1 MNFLKQNIT
10 ITTKGVLCMVKITQY
25 AKNVAKS
32 TKYAFIN
39 ATSDNYSNVR
49 NFKETNS
56 ELFREVYGNL
66 RDYKNTAKRIATK
79 FKESPV
85 YEISS
90 MAIKNTLADIKT
102 GDFYNQARM
111 DSYDEQYGGDMFKNI
126 GDFEISSLGF
136 DPDTADSLEFTDGDV
151 LISRTIAKTNKVSAN
166 AIASAVVQS
175 NANNA
180 EVLKESTSM
189 LYMQNMEIAKQTNS
203 NITTVGENMVKGFKD
218 ITAIHN
224 TMAENSLKFYND
236 TTDILGV
243 MNKNL
248 ELIAAMTQP
257 KPEEYTKK
265 RKSTNRINDVA
276 FGGIPDIKVYIEQ
289 IKKNF
294 DTAIGDTVG
303 ISLSTIKSMDKM
315 MGEGSSAIKMMLA
328 NPMQLVI
335 EDAIKKIVPETL
347 NMAMKNFDETLGN
360 IFPAFIGRMNT
371 LSRKDSFSGGSGL
384 TRFIGKLLKLDTESE
399 KTINLK
405 VEKSPISWDS
415 VSKKYLEE
423 VIPYYLR
430 KMTAALTGEK
440 EMVFDTES
448 GKWKSLAS
456 IRGEF
461 ADNIASRPRVAFS
474 DFTTEMK
481 KAMQNV
487 VFDSY
492 DDKVAFD
499 DDYKRFMKYVYDNG
513 DIDLKG
519 KRGREIGLKNDMSLD
534 IIKKAIETVNPAVVM
549 NLVNKIQQNKSY
561 VSRMYKNIEGGSVLY
576 KLASEDIGLE
586 RKPTKEK
593 EAKVKIDNH
602 INDNDIANYKGFNI
616 TKLTDKYNK
625 TIYDYL
631 NIINSN
637 IEFIKNEGLI
647 TYPQG
652 GRVSGSNSTETTS
665 ASGTNVPEG
674 YRERASAS
682 NGTFKEKETAESKLA
697 RLREDDE
704 SYYDSR
710 VERYRRRPDNKIFV
724 ELWDDDSLADVAR
737 NMRRTYD
744 SEIESQ
750 RRRMNSTRDASQKT
764 LIQDIFNQPSDQ
776 EYRDRFSELTNF
788 KDKWA
793 MAETM
798 GEKAYLVKEQLKSWI
813 DTPSAIM
820 ERAIMTADK
829 HIFDLFYR
837 TSTEMVDDD
846 GKPIAGFMDLLKY
859 KTTKMFIDVKDNF
872 KNIFGDSKDK
882 LKNKFKDSP
891 LGKWLDDF
899 KQKLVGDEGSP
910 FKMFTSALKDQLSGI
925 KDSYKEAFQRAS
937 EALGLPEIRAEL
949 KAKQE
954 QKSNKDKAKN
964 ISIESIVEGI
974 MFANAQG
981 EENIKKLISDTEYG
995 HEVKSAGLR
1004 SADKRIFDEAY
1015 KKAKMSETAKS
1026 EYENLK
1032 RIANDASFD
1041 EDTRNAAAEKV
1052 KTIESRLMEV
1062 DDYDF
1067 DSARKS
1073 VEDKIKNSIANRK
1086 TKETELKIQQNL
1098 ERGLDSNGNV
1108 IDYANEDERQKAT
1121 IDAAKKAQELK
1132 KAIEDE
1138 NKAIE
1143 SYKAEAKRIKER
1155 QADIIDEMND
1165 NAAVANLIASMA
1177 ENPFEQLFN
1186 AVDKQREAFK
1196 TELDKAENDLK
1207 FFRERY
1213 TKINK
1218 EALEIQAEL
1227 DNESLMMSPEELATK
1242 TAIQEELIKRANDM
1256 RNKEKEAKMRRDE
1269 AKAGFD
1275 AQPDAQVSAF
1285 KDALKNY
1292 KINSTV
1298 AKNIMRERR
1307 RKADAIREKLNDGK
1321 LRTPEQMDELK
1332 DNLRK
1337 FELSMRSQE
1346 FLDSLSPKAKEF
1358 FTSFIKNDNQLVEF
1372 INSNNSSM
1380 DDVTREKLTRLYA
1393 NKDSFDVDEYDQI
1406 MEQARLKRVE
1416 IMPTLARGG
1425 VNRSS
1430 KPIDS
1435 IMSAGEIIR
1444 HKNGTASVVTSGPS
1458 IHRIMPGDSVIN
1470 PADEKTIA
1478 KQYKQEKMFKKSLAT
1493 NAKANN
1499 RLTPAK
1505 IADVFKDNIGFE
1517 GLAKGAIGAGTGLL
1531 LSGNPLL
1538 GALGAI
1544 SSQIIKSNQTINE
1557 ALFGSV
1563 IEYDENGNPIKRD
1576 VNGLIKP
1583 YIAKSLPSMKN
1594 GALLGSVLG
1603 LVTPLGPIGG
1613 ILAGAGL
1620 GFFKNTQ
1627 YAQDVLF
1634 GEGNL
1639 LSPGNRNKIKKA
1651 LPNMG
1656 IGAAAGALALGG
1668 PLGLIG
1674 GALVGGA
1681 GGLLTTTEK
1690 FKDAMFGE
1698 ADANGKRDG
1707 GVVGALKH
1715 ELLFPL
1721 KNFGMDLLDHV
1732 KETLKEDFFNPI
1744 KEAMTPIGEE
1754 LKYIFTFIPNKIADT
1769 FKDVVAHPIAAMVRD
1784 YIGEPLKKIGKS
1796 ITKKITDVMLLP
1808 FKAVGKVVS
1817 GIGSSLRNKQ
1827 IRKGRA
1833 NYLTAAER
1841 NAERQKHKLSFIV
1854 GDRYKELDA
1863 NLEAMSA
1870 NSSTEDLTTMKNA
1883 LLYNLQGERGLNE
1896 ELRKTTSSIDK
1907 KVANKFR
1914 VRPGNAGNAIMKAIK
1929 DEDYSKAFD
1938 LIKTTKSVSGEL
1950 LTKEESDNLI
1960 NELQSLIE
1968 QRDSI
1973 KNKQDTYK
1981 LTDEELTE
1989 TAEKLGIK
1997 NFTKKSRKEKKHLMS
2012 ALQAEINSK
2021 EAANIKYGTT
2031 EEAAKVS
2038 EGLKDKTVLESNT
2051 VVSDAIEAINQMVF
2065 QLELNNELL
2074 QYQSGSADN
2083 AENIASARKARID
2096 QQVAD
2101 GVMSEATANKMKETI
2116 DKTVVRHNRIKKK
2129 RESKLEHA
2137 NDAGYYEQE
2146 NERFREKY
2154 IKGLYKFPA
2163 YNEDNLNENLTP
2175 VLFDLSGKDRTRMLL
2190 DMAKKHWYIDK
2201 DAIVKFSELTDAEA
2215 EKIYN
2220 VCRFKWSGNKFY
2232 YIDSD
2237 LMDTIISLSKREAAK
2252 LGDAINEGT
2261 AYILKKWKYYP
2272 KELKD
2277 YLSTIRKKSNYN
2289 EFKRHVSMSES
2300 NNGIVR
2306 TMGRSVRL
2314 VNQNLMSDASIA
2326 TGRKKRILD
2335 TITDD
2340 ENIEKAK
2347 AVISG
2352 TVNAPKTAVK
2362 LTRTAYNAVADKV
2375 STDRLYEARKA
2386 NLINKMTEIGMFRDE
2401 SYLSPTAIKSL
2412 TNDQLEQLISSYEHN
2427 VNGFEGNTDYDNR
2440 RDKAIEDANTEAL
2453 ERARAK
2459 ARRKKR
2465 HAKKLHTNAYAEDGL
2480 EPIENESESKETP
2493 KKGSKE
2499 EAEKTAEKKSFLDS
2513 IKGIKTKLGSLV
2525 ETFSD
2530 KADEKVADSK
2540 SFIGKIIRGMGKALF
2555 GVKVVAGVPIVAGFM
2570 SKYIVP
2576 FVKDKF
2582 LPWLIG
2588 TKNSSGEYEGGIASG
2603 IANSFKRVM
2612 VETVIPKTKEALFTA
2627 GGWMTSMWKTGADV
2641 LINDVLPPAV
2651 DLLMEKLPDIMIG
2664 AVTAAWE
2671 VIKTGAKT
2679 ATTKLGFGKSGNE
2692 KANSSITSAT
2702 RSATHT
2708 AGNELSEYKIGS
2720 DIYKEDKKRG
2730 TAANIA
2736 LSTITGPISE
2746 SKKGVAINNANAEL
2760 YNQYKGVG
2768 AEFLEQNYADVMANN
2783 MAFQSV
2789 RDKDVQETSAN
2800 GYGSKTLIP
2809 TMGRSFVNSAAG
2821 IGRGG
2826 RVAANVGIKTMGA
2839 MSHIPVFGKV
2849 FKVGQGVFKTIDAPA
2864 SLGEKLWASANP
2876 AKAEARANG
2885 GIGKRIKGIFS
2896 KKEAEVAKEVAETT
2910 AKEVV
2915 EEATEKGVKET
2926 LEAGA
2931 KAATKGDA
2939 SKKGKLITKISGFIK
2954 GVLEK
2959 LFGDSKIVKKLSPL
2973 AKKIGMS
2980 KKALA
2985 GKLKSV
2991 GKEISERVCKKLGM
3005 ESVETLA
3012 KIASKATV
3020 VLAIVFAVADFIAG
3034 WDNARNILSIVD
3046 AEVSPFERLFAGLA
3060 NVVSGLVA
3068 GIIPAS
3074 TIVNIL
3080 IEILDFLGN
3089 DYAENLKKRQEEA
3102 KEAVDLYNAENGTD
3116 FETIEDFNRAIN
3128 PTAAQKVKSWVKD
3141 KATKAIN
3148 GVKNLFTKKKSND
3161 ENAEEIATNAYAN
3174 QGLDTF
3180 NPEAFSNSIDE
3191 AIQESMNDLSTNA
3204 KANDKLS
3211 PIKTTKNIL
3220 INPIND
3226 FIGQFY
3232 GDSESIDAQL
3242 SRYKSMNSSINSRIN
3257 SGKINVTDKKYWDIS
3272 TGGDTT
3278 FVASLYRL
3286 SEFIRRAINSP
3297 LAIIQDAVNSVFEQ
3311 EVNEVSSMSGS
3322 SNASVSGT
3330 NTSSYVSVT
3339 SNLNDSKSESSKPKS
3354 KLASFFSKLLNKKS
3368 GKATVKNT
3376 AFKNLKH
3383 KYAIAPKPMSDET
3396 ASYIKSQYSGDGR
3409 GEDGHL
3415 YQRDYLDRFNISGDS
3430 NTQSIADSG
3439 CGPVV
3444 ASTVLQERGM
3454 KYDVRDAAKAALPY
3468 KEKDAG
3474 TYPEYF
3480 ADYLGK
3486 KGIRTSNVNSRAE
3499 LRRRLKSGESVILM
3513 GQSGSGKTPFG
3524 STNPHYVLA
3533 TGMKNND
3540 IIIQDP
3546 EDTKANAIY
3555 NANDTIKD
3563 SIYAISTGNGKSGK
3577 LSSLGGRK
3585 RRSSG
3590 MGTLTANQENNL
3602 YNMLHELIIL
3612 GEVGESV
3619 NYASVSPDD
3628 NGGMTFGAIGY
3639 HLSRAQEVLRSIAN
3653 RIPDAD
3659 DKAFVTDIANKA
3671 TNTSG
3676 ISQGEATK
3684 LSEILVKYD
3693 KISREEQDAYAF
3705 KMYKDTNMKHPMRL
3719 FNEGYLK
3726 NPLSVLIPANIY
3738 NTGIHTGWADNWKPT
3753 KTGTD
3758 EIDEVTQ
3765 RLVTNSYWSSGTYSE
3780 GWKNRIRKSAEIV
3793 KGLDINNYTSGQIL
3807 GNGFKSSASVSSDG
3821 SISTNASSAADNS
3834 FISKLASYVKKAMK
3848 TMYGGVYDALF
3859 GGADAANATTT
3870 GSNASLGADD
3880 YLGDRVD
3887 ANGADAWFLQTLEG
3901 SSVSSGY
3908 RTPDRS
3914 DHAGIDYAAAEGTKI
3929 FSPVDGCV
3937 EFSGWNTGGYGNLVI
3952 VRDTH
3957 GYYHIFGHQSQL
3969 PTVKEGEEVSRGS
3982 FIGLVGNTGHSFGNH
3997 LHYQVN
4003 KPTDM
4008 WHADVD
4014 PNKYDYSEY
4023 IANAKANSTVS
4034 SDFIGPILPNQTR
4047 GEVSGTGAKIVKAA
4061 MANLYNQ
4068 SNSNSKKSK
4077 ASAKTT
4083 KNNTYSTRNTART
4096 ITEKDIDRAINSV
4109 NPYESGSSSSK
4120 PYGESRYMPG
4130 ARSGQNKS
4138 NVGGDNTVVMNEML
4152 LAIVKLLGNVVTNTD
4167 KLNEVVALLTKI
4179 TAGNVL
4185 QLQGSANKYSDN
4197 GGCNTKSGSGKS
4209 ADDVMK
4215 ELTKAFTSLNNRDIG
4230 SRGLAALNQ
4239 GLQSM
4244 NSNEIIDAVYK
4255 IARQ

>member
-1 MNFLKQNIT
+1 
-10 ITTKGVLCMVKITQY
+10 MVKITQY

-744 SEIESQ
+744 SEIELQ

-1227 DNESLMMSPEELATK
+1227 DNESLMMSPEELASK

-1307 RKADAIREKLNDGK
+1307 KKADAIREKLNDGK

-1557 ALFGSV
+1557 TLFGSV

-1594 GALLGSVLG
+1594 GALLGSVLS

-1997 NFTKKSRKEKKHLMS
+1997 NFAKKSRKEKKHLMS
-2012 ALQAEINSK
+2012 ALQAEISSK

-2051 VVSDAIEAINQMVF
+2051 VVSDAVEAINQMVF

-2101 GVMSEATANKMKETI
+2101 GTMSEATANKMKETI

-2163 YNEDNLNENLTP
+2163 YNEDNLNENITP

-2352 TVNAPKTAVK
+2352 TVNAPRTAVK

-2465 HAKKLHTNAYAEDGL
+2465 HAKLRTNAYAEDGL
-2480 EPIENESESKETP
+2480 EPIENASESKETP

-2540 SFIGKIIRGMGKALF
+2540 SFIGKLIRGMSKALF
-2555 GVKVVAGVPIVAGFM
+2555 GVKLVAGVPIVAGFM

-2627 GGWMTSMWKTGADV
+2627 GGWMTDMWKTGADV

>member
-1 MNFLKQNIT
+1 
-10 ITTKGVLCMVKITQY
+10 MVKITQY

-39 ATSDNYSNVR
+39 ATADNYSNAR

-66 RDYKNTAKRIATK
+66 RDYKSTAKRIATK

-136 DPDTADSLEFTDGDV
+136 DPDTVDSLEFTDGDV

-189 LYMQNMEIAKQTNS
+189 LYMQNIEIAKQTNS
-203 NITTVGENMVKGFKD
+203 NISTVGENMVKGFKD
-218 ITAIHN
+218 VAAIQN
-224 TMAENSLKFYND
+224 TIADNSLKFYND
-236 TTDILGV
+236 TTNILGV

-289 IKKNF
+289 IKKNL

-328 NPMQLVI
+328 NPMQLVM
-335 EDAIKKIVPETL
+335 EDAIKKIIPETL
-347 NMAMKNFDETLGN
+347 NTATKNFDETLGN

-384 TRFIGKLLKLDTESE
+384 TRFIGKLLKLDTEPE
-399 KTINLK
+399 KTVNLK
-405 VEKSPISWDS
+405 VEKGPISWDS

-448 GKWKSLAS
+448 GKWKSLSS

-474 DFTTEMK
+474 DFTSEMK

-487 VFDSY
+487 VFDRY

-499 DDYKRFMKYVYDNG
+499 DDYKRFMKYIYDNG

-534 IIKKAIETVNPAVVM
+534 IIRKAIETVNPAVVM
-549 NLVNKIQQNKSY
+549 NLANKIQQNKAY

-576 KLASEDIGLE
+576 KLASEDIDLE

-602 INDNDIANYKGFNI
+602 INDTDTANYKGFNI

-652 GRVSGSNSTETTS
+652 GGVLGGTPTETTS
-665 ASGTNVPEG
+665 SSGTNVPEG

-682 NGTFKEKETAESKLA
+682 NGTFKRKETAESKLA
-697 RLREDDE
+697 RIREEDE

-710 VERYRRRPDNKIFV
+710 VERYRRRPDNKVFV

-744 SEIESQ
+744 SEMESQ

-872 KNIFGDSKDK
+872 QNIFGDAKDK

-910 FKMFTSALKDQLSGI
+910 FKMFTSALKDQFSGI

-937 EALGLPEIRAEL
+937 EALGIPEIRAEL

-954 QKSNKDKAKN
+954 QKSDEDKAKN

-981 EENIKKLISDTEYG
+981 EENIKKLISDTQYG
-995 HEVKSAGLR
+995 HEVKSIGLR
-1004 SADKRIFDEAY
+1004 GADKRVFDEAY

-1032 RIANDASFD
+1032 RIANDDSFD
-1041 EDTRNAAAEKV
+1041 EETRNAAAEKV

-1062 DDYDF
+1062 DGYDF

-1073 VEDKIKNSIANRK
+1073 VEDKIKNSVVNRK
-1086 TKETELKIQQNL
+1086 TKESELKIQQNL

-1108 IDYANEDERQKAT
+1108 IEYANEEERQKAT

-1165 NAAVANLIASMA
+1165 NEAVANLIASMA

-1196 TELDKAENDLK
+1196 AELEKAENDLK

-1213 TKINK
+1213 TEINK

-1227 DNESLMMSPEELATK
+1227 DNESLMMSPEELASK

-1256 RNKEKEAKMRRDE
+1256 RDKEKEAKMRRDD
-1269 AKAGFD
+1269 AQAGFD
-1275 AQPDAQVSAF
+1275 AQPDVQVGAF

-1307 RKADAIREKLNDGK
+1307 KKADAIREKLNDGK
-1321 LRTPEQMDELK
+1321 LRTPEQIEELK
-1332 DNLRK
+1332 ENLRK
-1337 FELSMRSQE
+1337 FELRMRSQE
-1346 FLDSLSPKAKEF
+1346 FLDSLNPKAKEF
-1358 FTSFIKNDNQLVEF
+1358 FTAFIQNDNQLAEF
-1372 INSNNSSM
+1372 INSDNSNM
-1380 DDVTREKLTRLYA
+1380 DDATREKLTQLYA

-1435 IMSAGEIIR
+1435 IMSAGEIIH

-1499 RLTPAK
+1499 MLAPTK
-1505 IADVFKDNIGFE
+1505 IADAFKDNIGFE

-1531 LSGNPLL
+1531 LTGNPLL

-1544 SSQIIKSNQTINE
+1544 TTQIIKSNQTLNE

-1576 VNGLIKP
+1576 TNGLIKP
-1583 YIAKSLPSMKN
+1583 YISKALPSMKN

-1634 GEGNL
+1634 GDGNL
-1639 LSPGNRNKIKKA
+1639 LSPENRKKIKKA

-1681 GGLLTTTEK
+1681 GGLVTATDK

-1707 GVVGALKH
+1707 GIVGALKK

-1721 KNFGMDLLDHV
+1721 KNFGLDLLDHV
-1732 KETLKEDFFNPI
+1732 KETLKEDFFSPI
-1744 KEAMTPIGEE
+1744 KEAMTPISEE
-1754 LKYIFTFIPNKIADT
+1754 IKHIFTFIPNKIADT

-1817 GIGSSLRNKQ
+1817 GIGNSLKNRQ
-1827 IRKGRA
+1827 IKRGRA

-1841 NAERQKHKLSFIV
+1841 NAQRQKHKLSFLV
-1854 GDRYKELDA
+1854 GDKYKDLDA
-1863 NLEAMSA
+1863 NLEAISA
-1870 NSSTEDLTTMKNA
+1870 NTSSEDLTTMKNA
-1883 LLYNLQGERGLNE
+1883 LLYNLQGEKGLHE
-1896 ELRKTTSSIDK
+1896 ELRKTTSAIDK
-1907 KVANKFR
+1907 KVADKFR
-1914 VRPGNAGNAIMKAIK
+1914 IRKGNAGNAIMKAIK
-1929 DEDYSKAFD
+1929 DEDYNKAFD
-1938 LIKTTKSVSGEL
+1938 LIKTTKSISGEL
-1950 LTKEESDNLI
+1950 LTSEESNKLI
-1960 NELQSLIE
+1960 GELQSLIE

-1981 LTDEELTE
+1981 LSDEELDE
-1989 TAEKLGIK
+1989 AAEKMGIK
-1997 NFTKKSRKEKKHLMS
+1997 NFGKKSRKEKKHLMN

-2021 EAANIKYGTT
+2021 EAANIKYGTSG
-2031 EEAAKVS
+2031 EAAKVS
-2038 EGLKDKTVLESNT
+2038 EGLKDKTIMESNA
-2051 VVSDAIEAINQMVF
+2051 VVSDAVEAINQMVF

-2074 QYQSGSADN
+2074 QYQSGSNDN

-2101 GVMSEATANKMKETI
+2101 GTLSEATANRMKETI
-2116 DKTVVRHNRIKKK
+2116 DATVARHNQVSKK
-2129 RESKLEHA
+2129 REAKLEHA
-2137 NDAGYYEQE
+2137 NDEGYYEQE
-2146 NERFREKY
+2146 NERFRAKY
-2154 IKGLYKFPA
+2154 IEGLYKFPA
-2163 YNEDNLNENLTP
+2163 YNENNLNEEKTP
-2175 VLFDLSGKDRTRMLL
+2175 ILFDLSSKDRTRMLL
-2190 DMAKKHWYIDK
+2190 DMAKNHWYIKEDSI
-2201 DAIVKFSELTDAEA
+2201 AKFSELSDAEA

-2220 VCRFKWSGNKFY
+2220 VCRFKWSGNKCY

-2237 LMDTIISLSKREAAK
+2237 LMDTLIALSKREAAK
-2252 LGDAINEGT
+2252 LGDAINEET
-2261 AYILKKWKYYP
+2261 AYILKKWRYYP

-2277 YLSTIRKKSNYN
+2277 YLSTIRKKSKYR

-2306 TMGRSVRL
+2306 KMGRGVRFMQQSL
-2314 VNQNLMSDASIA
+2314 RADAERA
-2326 TGRKKRILD
+2326 TGTKKKFLD
-2335 TITDD
+2335 AVTDD

-2347 AVISG
+2347 AVVAG
-2352 TVNAPKTAVK
+2352 AVNVPKTAFK
-2362 LTRTAYNAVADKV
+2362 LTRTVYNAAADRL
-2375 STDRLYEARKA
+2375 STDRLYEAQRA
-2386 NLINKMTEIGMFRDE
+2386 NLINKMTQIGMFRDE

-2412 TNDQLEQLISSYEHN
+2412 TNDQLEQLISVYEHN
-2427 VNGFEGNTDYDNR
+2427 ENGFTGNTDYDNR
-2440 RDKAIEDANTEAL
+2440 RQKAIDDANETTVN
-2453 ERARAK
+2453 RARKAAK
-2459 ARRKKR
+2459 RKKR
-2465 HAKKLHTNAYAEDGL
+2465 RAKKLRTNAYADDGL
-2480 EPIENESESKETP
+2480 TVIEPENAEESEKP

-2499 EAEKTAEKKSFLDS
+2499 EAEKTAEKKSFIDTM
-2513 IKGIKTKLGSLV
+2513 KGIKSKLGSLV

-2530 KADEKVADSK
+2530 KAAEKIEDSK
-2540 SFIGKIIRGMGKALF
+2540 SFIGKIIRGIGKVWF
-2555 GVKVVAGVPIVAGFM
+2555 GVKIAAGVPIAVGFM

-2576 FVKDKF
+2576 FIKNKF

-2588 TKNSSGEYEGGIASG
+2588 TKNSAGEYVGGIASG
-2603 IANSFKRVM
+2603 IANSLKTVM
-2612 VETVIPKTKEALFTA
+2612 VETVIPKTKEALSAT
-2627 GGWMTSMWKTGADV
+2627 GGWMLDMWKTGANV
-2641 LINDVLPPAV
+2641 IVNDILPPAV
-2651 DLLMEKLPDIMIG
+2651 DLLMEKLPDILIG
-2664 AVTAAWE
+2664 AISAAWE
-2671 VIKTGAKT
+2671 VVKSGAKA
-2679 ATTKLGFGKSGNE
+2679 ATTRLGFGKSG
-2692 KANSSITSAT
+2692 KDKVDSTITSAA

-2708 AGNELSEYKIGS
+2708 TGNEISEFKIGS
-2720 DIYKEDKKRG
+2720 DAYKSEDKKRS

-2736 LSTITGPISE
+2736 LSAITGPIGE
-2746 SKKGVAINNANAEL
+2746 GKKGVAINNANAEL
-2760 YNQYKGVG
+2760 YKQYKGVG
-2768 AEFLEQNYADVMANN
+2768 TEFLEQNYADVMANN

-2789 RDKDVQETSAN
+2789 RDKDVQETSAD
-2800 GYGSKTLIP
+2800 GYRSKSLLR

-2821 IGRGG
+2821 IGAGG
-2826 RVAANVGIKTMGA
+2826 RIVAKTGMKTMGA
-2839 MSHIPVFGKV
+2839 LSHIPGVGKI
-2849 FKVGQGVFKTIDAPA
+2849 FKLGQGVFKAVDTPA
-2864 SLGEKLWASANP
+2864 ALGEKLWAAANP
-2876 AKAEARANG
+2876 AKAEAKANG
-2885 GIGKRIKGIFS
+2885 GISKRIKGIF
-2896 KKEAEVAKEVAETT
+2896 KRGETEAAKEVAETA

-2915 EEATEKGVKET
+2915 EEAAEKGMKET

-2931 KAATKGDA
+2931 KAAAKGDA

-2954 GVLEK
+2954 EVLEK
-2959 LFGDSKIVKKLSPL
+2959 LFGNSKIVKKLAPL
-2973 AKKIGMS
+2973 AEKIGMS

-2991 GKEISERVCKKLGM
+2991 GKEIAEKVCKKLGM
-3005 ESVETLA
+3005 ESVETLV
-3012 KIASKATV
+3012 KVASKATV
-3020 VLAIVFAVADFIAG
+3020 VLAIVFAVGDFIAG

-3080 IEILDFLGN
+3080 IGILDFLGN

-3128 PTAAQKVKSWVKD
+3128 PTEAQKVKSWVKD
-3141 KATKAIN
+3141 KTSKAIN
-3148 GVKNLFTKKKSND
+3148 GVKNLFTKKDKDD
-3161 ENAEEIATNAYAN
+3161 EKAKEIATNAYAN
-3174 QGLDTF
+3174 QGLDAF
-3180 NPEAFSNSIDE
+3180 NPDVFSNSIDE
-3191 AIQESMNDLSTNA
+3191 AIQESMSDLPINA

-3211 PIKTTKNIL
+3211 PIKSAKNIL
-3220 INPIND
+3220 ISPIND
-3226 FIGQFY
+3226 FINQFY
-3232 GDSESIDAQL
+3232 GDTESIDSQL
-3242 SRYKSMNSSINSRIN
+3242 SKYKSMNSSINSRID

-3272 TGGDTT
+3272 TGGDNT
-3278 FVASLYRL
+3278 FAASLYRL

-3297 LAIIQDAVNSVFEQ
+3297 LTIIQDAVNSVFEQ
-3311 EVNEVSSMSGS
+3311 EVNGVSSMNTSGS
-3322 SNASVSGT
+3322 SNAELSGT
-3330 NTSSYVSVT
+3330 TSSSYVSVT
-3339 SNLNDSKSESSKPKS
+3339 SNASNKSDTKTKS
-3354 KLASFFSKLLNKKS
+3354 KGKIASFFSKLFKKKS

-3376 AFKNLKH
+3376 KFKNLKH

-3396 ASYIKSQYSGDGR
+3396 ASFIKSQYSGDGR

-3486 KGIRTSNVNSRAE
+3486 KGIQTSNVNSRAE

-3540 IIIQDP
+3540 IIVQDP
-3546 EDTKANAIY
+3546 EDTRANAIY

-3563 SIYAISTGNGKSGK
+3563 SIYAISTGKGKSGK

-3612 GEVGESV
+3612 GEVGENV

-3639 HLSRAQEVLRSIAN
+3639 HLSRAQEVLRSIAK

-3726 NPLSVLIPANIY
+3726 NPLSILIPANIY
-3738 NTGIHTGWADNWKPT
+3738 NTGIHTGWADDWKPT
-3753 KTGTD
+3753 KSGTD
-3758 EIDEVTQ
+3758 EIDEVAK

-3780 GWKNRIRKSAEIV
+3780 GWKNRIRQSAEIV

-3821 SISTNASSAADNS
+3821 SINTDASSTADNT
-3834 FISKLASYVKKAMK
+3834 FISKLATYVKKAMK

-3859 GGADAANATTT
+3859 GGADAADAATT
-3870 GSNASLGADD
+3870 GSNGASLGADD

-3901 SSVSSGY
+3901 STVSSGY

-3952 VRDTH
+3952 VKDTH

-3969 PTVKEGEEVSRGS
+3969 PTVKVGEEVVRGS

-4023 IANAKANSTVS
+4023 IANAKAKSTVP

-4047 GEVSGTGAKIVKAA
+4047 GEVSGTGAKLVKAA
-4061 MANLYNQ
+4061 MANVYNQ

-4077 ASAKTT
+4077 ASAKT
-4083 KNNTYSTRNTART
+4083 KNNSYSTRNTART

-4120 PYGESRYMPG
+4120 SCGESRYMPG

-4138 NVGGDNTVVMNEML
+4138 NVGGDNTAVMNEML

-4185 QLQGSANKYSDN
+4185 QLQGSGNKCSGN

-4215 ELTKAFTSLNNRDIG
+4215 ELTKAFTSLSNRDIG

-4239 GLQSM
+4239 SLQSM

>member
-1 MNFLKQNIT
+1 
-10 ITTKGVLCMVKITQY
+10 MVKITQY

-328 NPMQLVI
+328 NPMQLVM

-371 LSRKDSFSGGSGL
+371 LAKKDSFSGGSGL

-399 KTINLK
+399 KTVNLK

-440 EMVFDTES
+440 EMVFDTDS

-461 ADNIASRPRVAFS
+461 ADSIASRPRIAFS

-576 KLASEDIGLE
+576 KLASENIDLE
-586 RKPTKEK
+586 RKSTKEK

-652 GRVSGSNSTETTS
+652 GVISGSNSTETTS
-665 ASGTNVPEG
+665 TSSTNVPEG

-682 NGTFKEKETAESKLA
+682 NGTFKQKETAESKLA

-859 KTTKMFIDVKDNF
+859 KTTKMFVDVKDNF

-954 QKSNKDKAKN
+954 QKSNEDKAKN
-964 ISIESIVEGI
+964 ISIESIIEGI

-995 HEVKSAGLR
+995 HEVKSTGLR
-1004 SADKRIFDEAY
+1004 SADKRVFDEAY

-1062 DDYDF
+1062 DGYDF
-1067 DSARKS
+1067 NSARKS

-1165 NAAVANLIASMA
+1165 NTAVANLIASMA

-1227 DNESLMMSPEELATK
+1227 DNESLMMSPEELASK

-1269 AKAGFD
+1269 AQAGFD
-1275 AQPDAQVSAF
+1275 AQPDAQVRAF

-1307 RKADAIREKLNDGK
+1307 KKADDIREKLNDGK

-1358 FTSFIKNDNQLVEF
+1358 FTSFIQNDNQLVEF

-1380 DDVTREKLTRLYA
+1380 DDATREKLTRLYA
-1393 NKDSFDVDEYDQI
+1393 NKDSFDIDEYDQI

-1499 RLTPAK
+1499 KLTPAK

-1557 ALFGSV
+1557 TLFGSV

-1681 GGLLTTTEK
+1681 GGLVTTTEK

-1721 KNFGMDLLDHV
+1721 KNFGLDLLDHV
-1732 KETLKEDFFNPI
+1732 KETLKEDFFSPI
-1744 KEAMTPIGEE
+1744 KEAMTPITEE
-1754 LKYIFTFIPNKIADT
+1754 LKYRFMAIPNKIADT

-1784 YIGEPLKKIGKS
+1784 IMEPIKNLGKS
-1796 ITKKITDVMLLP
+1796 ITKKMTDVMLLP
-1808 FKAVGKVVS
+1808 FKAVGKAVS
-1817 GIGSSLRNKQ
+1817 GIGNFLRNKQ
-1827 IRKGRA
+1827 IKQGRA

-1841 NAERQKHKLSFIV
+1841 NAERQKHKLSFMI

-1870 NSSTEDLTTMKNA
+1870 NTSTEDLTTMKNA
-1883 LLYNLQGERGLNE
+1883 LLYNLQGERGLHE

-1997 NFTKKSRKEKKHLMS
+1997 NFAKKSRKEKKHLMS
-2012 ALQAEINSK
+2012 ALQAEISSK
-2021 EAANIKYGTT
+2021 EAANIKYDTT

-2083 AENIASARKARID
+2083 ADNIASARKARID

-2101 GVMSEATANKMKETI
+2101 GVMSEVTANKMKETI
-2116 DKTVVRHNRIKKK
+2116 DRTVVRHNRIKKK

-2163 YNEDNLNENLTP
+2163 YNEDNLNENITP

-2190 DMAKKHWYIDK
+2190 EMAKKHWYIEK

-2237 LMDTIISLSKREAAK
+2237 LMDTIVSLSKREAAK

-2289 EFKRHVSMSES
+2289 EFKKHVSMSES

-2314 VNQNLMSDASIA
+2314 VNQNLRSDASIA

-2362 LTRTAYNAVADKV
+2362 LTRTAYNTVADKV

-2440 RDKAIEDANTEAL
+2440 RDKAIEDANASAL
-2453 ERARAK
+2453 KRARDK

-2480 EPIENESESKETP
+2480 EPIVNASESKEAP

-2540 SFIGKIIRGMGKALF
+2540 SFIGKIIRGMGKVLF
-2555 GVKVVAGVPIVAGFM
+2555 GVKVAAGVPIAVGFM

-2588 TKNSSGEYEGGIASG
+2588 IKNSSGEYVGGIASG

-2627 GGWMTSMWKTGADV
+2627 GGWMTDMWKTGADV

-2720 DIYKEDKKRG
+2720 DTYKEAKKRG

-2736 LSTITGPISE
+2736 LSTITGPIGE

-2768 AEFLEQNYADVMANN
+2768 TEFLEQNYADVMANN

-2885 GIGKRIKGIFS
+2885 GIGKKIKGIFS

-2991 GKEISERVCKKLGM
+2991 GKEIAERVCKKLGM

-3128 PTAAQKVKSWVKD
+3128 PTAAQKVKSWFKD
-3141 KATKAIN
+3141 KTSKAIN

-3174 QGLDTF
+3174 QGLDAF

-3211 PIKTTKNIL
+3211 PMTTKNIL

-3339 SNLNDSKSESSKPKS
+3339 SNLNNSKSESSEPKS
-3354 KLASFFSKLLNKKS
+3354 KIASFFSKLLNKKS

-3533 TGMKNND
+3533 TGMKNNE

-3563 SIYAISTGNGKSGK
+3563 SIYAISTGKGKSGK

-3821 SISTNASSAADNS
+3821 SISTNASSTADNT

-3859 GGADAANATTT
+3859 GGADAANAATT

-4023 IANAKANSTVS
+4023 IANAKANSTVP

-4061 MANLYNQ
+4061 MSNLYNQ

-4120 PYGESRYMPG
+4120 SYAESRYMPG

-4215 ELTKAFTSLNNRDIG
+4215 ELTKAFTSHRDIG

>member
-1 MNFLKQNIT
+1 
-10 ITTKGVLCMVKITQY
+10 MVKITQY

-39 ATSDNYSNVR
+39 ATADNYSNVR

-56 ELFREVYGNL
+56 ELFREVYGSL
-66 RDYKNTAKRIATK
+66 RDYKSTAKRIATK

-136 DPDTADSLEFTDGDV
+136 DPDTVDSLEFTDGDV

-189 LYMQNMEIAKQTNS
+189 LYMQNIEIAKQTNA
-203 NITTVGENMVKGFKD
+203 NISTVGENMVKGFKD
-218 ITAIHN
+218 VSAIQN
-224 TMAENSLKFYND
+224 TIADNSLKFYND
-236 TTDILGV
+236 TTNILGV

-289 IKKNF
+289 IKKNL

-328 NPMQLVI
+328 NPMQLVM
-335 EDAIKKIVPETL
+335 EDAIKKIIPETL
-347 NMAMKNFDETLGN
+347 NTAMKNFDETLGN

-384 TRFIGKLLKLDTESE
+384 TRFIGKLLKLDTEPE
-399 KTINLK
+399 KTVNLK
-405 VEKSPISWDS
+405 VEKGPISWDS

-448 GKWKSLAS
+448 GKWKSLSS

-474 DFTTEMK
+474 DFTSEMK

-534 IIKKAIETVNPAVVM
+534 IIRKAIETVNPAVVM
-549 NLVNKIQQNKSY
+549 NLVNKIQQNKAY

-576 KLASEDIGLE
+576 KLASEGIDLE

-602 INDNDIANYKGFNI
+602 INDTDTANYKGFNI

-652 GRVSGSNSTETTS
+652 GGVLGGTPTETTS
-665 ASGTNVPEG
+665 PSGTNVPEG

-682 NGTFKEKETAESKLA
+682 NGTFKRKETAESKLA
-697 RLREDDE
+697 RIREEDE

-710 VERYRRRPDNKIFV
+710 VERYRRRPDNKVFV

-744 SEIESQ
+744 SEMESQ

-872 KNIFGDSKDK
+872 QNIFGDAKDK

-891 LGKWLDDF
+891 LGKWLEDF

-910 FKMFTSALKDQLSGI
+910 FKMFTSALKDQFSGI

-937 EALGLPEIRAEL
+937 EALGIPEIRAEL

-954 QKSNKDKAKN
+954 QKSDEDKAKN

-981 EENIKKLISDTEYG
+981 EENIKKLISDTQYG
-995 HEVKSAGLR
+995 HEVKSTGLR
-1004 SADKRIFDEAY
+1004 GADKRVFDEAY

-1032 RIANDASFD
+1032 RIANDDSFD
-1041 EDTRNAAAEKV
+1041 EETRNAAAEKV

-1062 DDYDF
+1062 DGYDF

-1073 VEDKIKNSIANRK
+1073 VEDKIKNSVANRK
-1086 TKETELKIQQNL
+1086 TKENELKIQQNL

-1108 IDYANEDERQKAT
+1108 IEYANEEERQKAT

-1165 NAAVANLIASMA
+1165 NEAVANLIASMA

-1196 TELDKAENDLK
+1196 AELEKAENDLK

-1213 TKINK
+1213 TEINK

-1227 DNESLMMSPEELATK
+1227 DNESLMMSPEELASK

-1256 RNKEKEAKMRRDE
+1256 RDKEKEAKMRRDD
-1269 AKAGFD
+1269 AQAGFD
-1275 AQPDAQVSAF
+1275 AQPDAQVGAF

-1307 RKADAIREKLNDGK
+1307 KKADAIREKLNDGK
-1321 LRTPEQMDELK
+1321 LRTPEQIEELK
-1332 DNLRK
+1332 ENLRK
-1337 FELSMRSQE
+1337 FELRMRSQE
-1346 FLDSLSPKAKEF
+1346 FLDSLNPKAKEF
-1358 FTSFIKNDNQLVEF
+1358 FTAFIQNDNQLAEF
-1372 INSNNSSM
+1372 INSDNSNI
-1380 DDVTREKLTRLYA
+1380 DDATREKLTQLYA

-1435 IMSAGEIIR
+1435 IMSAGEIIH

-1478 KQYKQEKMFKKSLAT
+1478 KQYNQEKMFKKSLAT

-1499 RLTPAK
+1499 MLAPAK
-1505 IADVFKDNIGFE
+1505 IAEAFKDNIGFE

-1544 SSQIIKSNQTINE
+1544 STQIIKSNQTINE

-1583 YIAKSLPSMKN
+1583 YISKALPSMKN

-1613 ILAGAGL
+1613 MLAGAGL

-1639 LSPGNRNKIKKA
+1639 LSPENRNKIKRA

-1732 KETLKEDFFNPI
+1732 KETLKEDFFSPI
-1744 KEAMTPIGEE
+1744 KEAMTPITEE

-1817 GIGSSLRNKQ
+1817 GIGNTLRNRQ
-1827 IRKGRA
+1827 IKKGRA

-1841 NAERQKHKLSFIV
+1841 NAERQKHKLSFMV
-1854 GDRYKELDA
+1854 GDKYKELDA

-1870 NSSTEDLTTMKNA
+1870 NSSAEDLTTMKNA
-1883 LLYNLQGERGLNE
+1883 LLYNLQGERGLHE
-1896 ELRKTTSSIDK
+1896 ELRKTTASIDK
-1907 KVANKFR
+1907 KVADKFR
-1914 VRPGNAGNAIMKAIK
+1914 VRKGNAGNAIMKAIK

-1938 LIKTTKSVSGEL
+1938 LIKTTKSASGEL

-1960 NELQSLIE
+1960 AELQSLIE

-1981 LTDEELTE
+1981 LTDDELAE

-1997 NFTKKSRKEKKHLMS
+1997 NFAKKSREEKKHLMT

-2031 EEAAKVS
+2031 EEAAKVAG
-2038 EGLKDKTVLESNT
+2038 GLKDQTVLESNT
-2051 VVSDAIEAINQMVF
+2051 VVSDAVEAINQMVF

-2116 DKTVVRHNRIKKK
+2116 DQTVARHNQIKNK
-2129 RESKLEHA
+2129 RKSKLEHA

-2154 IKGLYKFPA
+2154 IQGLYKFPA
-2163 YNEDNLNENLTP
+2163 YNEDNLNEELTP
-2175 VLFDLSGKDRTRMLL
+2175 VLFDLSNKDRARMLL

-2220 VCRFKWSGNKFY
+2220 VCRFKWSGNKCY

-2277 YLSTIRKKSNYN
+2277 YLSTIRKKSKYN

-2306 TMGRSVRL
+2306 KMGRGVRL
-2314 VNQNLMSDASIA
+2314 VQQNLMSDASRA

-2335 TITDD
+2335 AITDD

-2352 TVNAPKTAVK
+2352 TVNAPKTVFK
-2362 LTRTAYNAVADKV
+2362 LTRKAQNAVADKV
-2375 STDRLYEARKA
+2375 STDRLYEARQA

-2440 RDKAIEDANTEAL
+2440 RDKAIEDANASTL

-2465 HAKKLHTNAYAEDGL
+2465 RARQLRTNAYAEDGL
-2480 EPIENESESKETP
+2480 EPIENESEENESEEKETP

-2499 EAEKTAEKKSFLDS
+2499 EAEKTAEKKSFFDS

-2530 KADEKVADSK
+2530 KAAEKVEDSK
-2540 SFIGKIIRGMGKALF
+2540 SFIGKIIRGMGKVWF
-2555 GVKVVAGVPIVAGFM
+2555 GVKVAAGIPIAVGFM

-2627 GGWMTSMWKTGADV
+2627 GGWMSDMWKTGADV
-2641 LINDVLPPAV
+2641 IINDVLPPAV

-2664 AVTAAWE
+2664 ALTAAWE
-2671 VIKTGAKT
+2671 VIKTGAKA
-2679 ATTKLGFGKSGNE
+2679 ATTKLGFGKSGDE
-2692 KANSSITSAT
+2692 KANSSITSAA

-2720 DIYKEDKKRG
+2720 DIYKEEDKRG

-2736 LSTITGPISE
+2736 LSAITGPIGE

-2760 YNQYKGVG
+2760 YKQYKGVG
-2768 AEFLEQNYADVMANN
+2768 TEFLEQNYADVMANN

-2800 GYGSKTLIP
+2800 GYGSKSLLR

-2826 RVAANVGIKTMGA
+2826 RVAAKVGAKTMGA
-2839 MSHIPVFGKV
+2839 MSHIPVLGKV

-2864 SLGEKLWASANP
+2864 ALGEKLWAAANP

-2885 GIGKRIKGIFS
+2885 GIGKKIKGIFS

-2910 AKEVV
+2910 AKEVAEEVV
-2915 EEATEKGVKET
+2915 EEAAEKGVKET

-2931 KAATKGDA
+2931 KAAAKGDA

-2954 GVLEK
+2954 EVLEK
-2959 LFGDSKIVKKLSPL
+2959 LFGNSKIVKKLSPL

-2991 GKEISERVCKKLGM
+2991 GKEIAERVCKKLGM
-3005 ESVETLA
+3005 ESVETLV
-3012 KIASKATV
+3012 KVASKATV

-3046 AEVSPFERLFAGLA
+3046 AEVSPFERLFAGLT

-3080 IEILDFLGN
+3080 IGILDFLGN

-3128 PTAAQKVKSWVKD
+3128 PTMAQKVKSWVKD
-3141 KATKAIN
+3141 KTSKAIK
-3148 GVKNLFTKKKSND
+3148 GVKNLFNKKKSDD

-3174 QGLDTF
+3174 QGLDAF
-3180 NPEAFSNSIDE
+3180 NPDAFSNSIDE
-3191 AIQESMNDLSTNA
+3191 AIQESMADLSTNA
-3204 KANDKLS
+3204 RANDKLS
-3211 PIKTTKNIL
+3211 PIKTAKNIL

-3272 TGGDTT
+3272 TGGDNT

-3297 LAIIQDAVNSVFEQ
+3297 LSIIQDAVNSVFEQ
-3311 EVNEVSSMSGS
+3311 EVDGVSSMNASGS

-3339 SNLNDSKSESSKPKS
+3339 SNVNKSKSESSKPKS
-3354 KLASFFSKLLNKKS
+3354 KIASFFSNLFKKKS

-3376 AFKNLKH
+3376 EFKNLKH

-3430 NTQSIADSG
+3430 NTQTIADSG

-3540 IIIQDP
+3540 IIVQDP

-3563 SIYAISTGNGKSGK
+3563 SIYAISTGKGKSGK

-3612 GEVGESV
+3612 GEVGENV

-3639 HLSRAQEVLRSIAN
+3639 HLSRAQEVLRSIAK

-3705 KMYKDTNMKHPMRL
+3705 KMYKDTNMKHPMKL

-3758 EIDEVTQ
+3758 EIDEVAQ
-3765 RLVTNSYWSSGTYSE
+3765 RLITNSYWSSGTYSE
-3780 GWKNRIRKSAEIV
+3780 GWKNRIRQSAEIV

-3821 SISTNASSAADNS
+3821 SINADGSSAADNT
-3834 FISKLASYVKKAMK
+3834 FISKLAAYVKKAMK

-3859 GGADAANATTT
+3859 GGADAVDAATT
-3870 GSNASLGADD
+3870 GSNGASLGADD

-3952 VRDTH
+3952 VKDTH

-3969 PTVKEGEEVSRGS
+3969 PAVKEGEEVVRGS

-4023 IANAKANSTVS
+4023 IANAKAKSTVS
-4034 SDFIGPILPNQTR
+4034 SDFVGPILPNQTR
-4047 GEVSGTGAKIVKAA
+4047 GEVSGTGAKLVKAA
-4061 MANLYNQ
+4061 MANIHHNQ
-4068 SNSNSKKSK
+4068 SNSNSNKSK
-4077 ASAKTT
+4077 ASAKT
-4083 KNNTYSTRNTART
+4083 KNNSYSTRNTAART

-4120 PYGESRYMPG
+4120 SCGESRYMPG

-4138 NVGGDNTVVMNEML
+4138 NVGGDNTAVMNEML

-4179 TAGNVL
+4179 TAGNVV
-4185 QLQGSANKYSDN
+4185 QLQGSANKCSGN

-4215 ELTKAFTSLNNRDIG
+4215 ELTKAFTSLSNRDIG

-4239 GLQSM
+4239 SLQSM

>member
-1 MNFLKQNIT
+1 
-10 ITTKGVLCMVKITQY
+10 MVKITQY

-39 ATSDNYSNVR
+39 ATADNYSNVR

-56 ELFREVYGNL
+56 DLFREVYGSI
-66 RDYKNTAKRIATK
+66 RDYKSTAKRIAAK

-136 DPDTADSLEFTDGDV
+136 DPDSADSLEFTDGDV
-151 LISRTIAKTNKVSAN
+151 LVSRTIAKTNKVSAN

-175 NANNA
+175 SANNA
-180 EVLKESTSM
+180 EVVKESTSM
-189 LYMQNMEIAKQTNS
+189 LYMQNIELAKQTNK
-203 NITTVGENMVKGFKD
+203 NISTLGENMVTGFKD
-218 ITAIHN
+218 ISSVQKI
-224 TMAENSLKFYND
+224 MSDNSLKFYND
-236 TTDILGV
+236 TTNILGI

-265 RKSTNRINDVA
+265 TKTTNRINDVA
-276 FGGIPDIKVYIEQ
+276 FGGIPDIKIYLEQ

-294 DTAIGDTVG
+294 DTAVGDIAG

-328 NPMQLVI
+328 NPMQLVM

-360 IFPAFIGRMNT
+360 VFPAFIGRMNT
-371 LSRKDSFSGGSGL
+371 LARKDSFSGGSGL
-384 TRFIGKLLKLDTESE
+384 TRFIGKLLKLDTEPDRTVNMKVA
-399 KTINLK
+399 KTP
-405 VEKSPISWDS
+405 VSWDS

-440 EMVFDTES
+440 EMVFDTDS
-448 GKWKSLAS
+448 GKWKSMAK
-456 IRGEF
+456 IRNEF
-461 ADNIASRPRVAFS
+461 ADNIESRPRIAFS

-534 IIKKAIETVNPAVVM
+534 IIRKAIETVNPAVVM
-549 NLVNKIQQNKSY
+549 NLVNKIQQNKNY
-561 VSRMYKNIEGGSVLY
+561 VSRMYKNIEGGSALY
-576 KLASEDIGLE
+576 KLASEGIDLE
-586 RKPTKEK
+586 RKPTKDK
-593 EAKVKIDNH
+593 EAKVKVDNH
-602 INDNDIANYKGFNI
+602 INDEDTANYKGFNI
-616 TKLTDKYNK
+616 AKLTDKYNK
-625 TIYDYL
+625 TVFDYL
-631 NIINSN
+631 SIINSN
-637 IEFIKNEGLI
+637 LEFIKNEGLI

-652 GRVSGSNSTETTS
+652 GGIPTVATTDTAPPTDGSVLNI
-665 ASGTNVPEG
+665 PEG
-674 YRERASAS
+674 YRERATAS
-682 NGTFKEKETAESKLA
+682 NGVFKRKETAESKLA
-697 RLREDDE
+697 RVRDEDE

-710 VERYRRRPDNKIFV
+710 VERYRRRPDNKVFV
-724 ELWDDDSLADVAR
+724 ELWDDDALADVAR

-744 SEIESQ
+744 DEMQAQ
-750 RRRMNSTRDASQKT
+750 RRRMNSTRDASEKT

-872 KNIFGDSKDK
+872 SHIFGDAKDK
-882 LKNKFKDSP
+882 LKDKFKDSP
-891 LGKWLDDF
+891 LGKWLEGF

-910 FKMFTSALKDQLSGI
+910 FKMFTSALKDQFAGI
-925 KDSYKEAFQRAS
+925 KDSYMEAFQRAS
-937 EALGLPEIRAEL
+937 EALGIPEIRAEL

-954 QKSNKDKAKN
+954 QKADEDKAKN
-964 ISIESIVEGI
+964 LSVESIIEGM

-981 EENIKKLISDTEYG
+981 EENIKKLIADTAYG
-995 HEVKSAGLR
+995 HEVKSAGLKG
-1004 SADKRIFDEAY
+1004 ADKRIFDEAY
-1015 KKAKMSETAKS
+1015 KKAKMSDNAKT

-1032 RIANDASFD
+1032 RIANDESFD
-1041 EDTRNAAAEKV
+1041 EETRNAAAEKIR
-1052 KTIESRLMEV
+1052 TIDARLLEV
-1062 DDYDF
+1062 DGYDF
-1067 DSARKS
+1067 DAARKS
-1073 VEDKIKNSIANRK
+1073 VEDKIKTSVGNVKA
-1086 TKETELKIQQNL
+1086 KENELKIQQNI

-1108 IDYANEDERQKAT
+1108 IEYDNEEERQKAT
-1121 IDAAKKAQELK
+1121 IEAAKKARDLK
-1132 KAIEDE
+1132 KAIDDE
-1138 NKAIE
+1138 NEAIE
-1143 SYKAEAKRIKER
+1143 SYKAEAKRIKAR
-1155 QADIIDEMND
+1155 QADILNEMNE
-1165 NAAVANLIASMA
+1165 NEAVANLIATMA

-1196 TELDKAENDLK
+1196 EELDKAENDLK
-1207 FFRERY
+1207 FFKERY
-1213 TKINK
+1213 TEINRQ
-1218 EALEIQAEL
+1218 ALELQAEL
-1227 DNESLMMSPEELATK
+1227 DNESAMMSPEELASK
-1242 TAIQEELIKRANDM
+1242 TAIQEELIKRANEM
-1256 RNKEKEAKMRRDE
+1256 RENEKEAKARRDD
-1269 AKAGFD
+1269 AKAGYE
-1275 AQPDAQVSAF
+1275 AQPDVQVGAF

-1292 KINSTV
+1292 KIDSTV
-1298 AKNIMRERR
+1298 VKNIMRERR
-1307 RKADAIREKLNDGK
+1307 KKADSIREKLNDGK
-1321 LRTPEQMDELK
+1321 LRTPEQIADLNES
-1332 DNLRK
+1332 LRK

-1346 FLDSLSPKAKEF
+1346 FLDSLNPKAKAF
-1358 FTSFIKNDNQLVEF
+1358 FTAYIQNDNQLAEF
-1372 INSNNSSM
+1372 INSGASSM
-1380 DDVTREKLTRLYA
+1380 DDDTRDKLAQLYA
-1393 NKDSFDVDEYDQI
+1393 NRDSFDVDEYDQV

-1444 HKNGTASVVTSGPS
+1444 HKNGSASVVTSGPS
-1458 IHRIMPGDSVIN
+1458 IHRIQPGDSVIN

-1478 KQYKQEKMFKKSLAT
+1478 KQYKQEQAFKRSLVT

-1499 RLTPAK
+1499 ILSPTK
-1505 IADVFKDNIGFE
+1505 VADVFKDNIGFE

-1531 LSGNPLL
+1531 LTGNPLL

-1544 SSQIIKSNQTINE
+1544 TTQIIKSNQTINE

-1576 VNGLIKP
+1576 TNGLIKP
-1583 YIAKSLPSMKN
+1583 YISKALPSMKN

-1639 LSPGNRNKIKKA
+1639 LSPENRKKIKKA

-1681 GGLLTTTEK
+1681 GGLVTATDK

-1707 GVVGALKH
+1707 GIVGALKK

-1721 KNFGMDLLDHV
+1721 KNFGLDLLDHV

-1744 KEAMTPIGEE
+1744 KEAMTPISEE
-1754 LKYIFTFIPNKIADT
+1754 IKHIFTFIPNKIADT

-1817 GIGSSLRNKQ
+1817 GIGNSLKNRQIKQ
-1827 IRKGRA
+1827 GRA

-1841 NAERQKHKLSFIV
+1841 NAQRQKHKLSFLV
-1854 GDRYKELDA
+1854 GDKYKDLDA
-1863 NLEAMSA
+1863 NLEAISA
-1870 NSSTEDLTTMKNA
+1870 NTSSEDLTTMKNA
-1883 LLYNLQGERGLNE
+1883 LLYNLQGEKGLHE
-1896 ELRKTTSSIDK
+1896 ELRKTTSAIDK
-1907 KVANKFR
+1907 KVADKFR
-1914 VRPGNAGNAIMKAIK
+1914 IRKGNAGNAIMKAIK
-1929 DEDYSKAFD
+1929 DENYSKAFD
-1938 LIKTTKSVSGEL
+1938 LIKTTKSISGEL
-1950 LTKEESDNLI
+1950 LTSEESDKLI
-1960 NELQSLIE
+1960 GELQSLIE

-1981 LTDEELTE
+1981 LSDEELDE
-1989 TAEKLGIK
+1989 AAEKMGIK
-1997 NFTKKSRKEKKHLMS
+1997 NFGKKSRKEKKHLMN

-2021 EAANIKYGTT
+2021 EAANIKYGTAG
-2031 EEAAKVS
+2031 EAAKVS
-2038 EGLKDKTVLESNT
+2038 EGLKDKTIMESNA
-2051 VVSDAIEAINQMVF
+2051 VVSDAVEAINQMVF
-2065 QLELNNELL
+2065 PLELNNELL

-2101 GVMSEATANKMKETI
+2101 VTLSEATANRMKETI
-2116 DKTVVRHNRIKKK
+2116 DATVARHNQVSKK
-2129 RESKLEHA
+2129 REAKLEHA
-2137 NDAGYYEQE
+2137 NDEGYYEQE
-2146 NERFREKY
+2146 NERFRAKY
-2154 IKGLYKFPA
+2154 IEGLYKFPA
-2163 YNEDNLNENLTP
+2163 YNENNLNEEKTP
-2175 VLFDLSGKDRTRMLL
+2175 ILFDLSSKDRTRMLL
-2190 DMAKKHWYIDK
+2190 DMAKNHWYIKEDSI
-2201 DAIVKFSELTDAEA
+2201 AKFSELSDAEA

-2220 VCRFKWSGNKFY
+2220 VCRFKWSGNKCY

-2237 LMDTIISLSKREAAK
+2237 LMDTLLALSKREAAK
-2252 LGDAINEGT
+2252 LGDAINEDT
-2261 AYILKKWKYYP
+2261 AYILKKWRYYP

-2277 YLSTIRKKSNYN
+2277 YLSTIRKKSKYR

-2306 TMGRSVRL
+2306 KMGRGVRFMQQSL
-2314 VNQNLMSDASIA
+2314 RADAERA
-2326 TGRKKRILD
+2326 TGTKKKFLD
-2335 TITDD
+2335 AVTDD

-2347 AVISG
+2347 AVVAG
-2352 TVNAPKTAVK
+2352 AVNAPKTAFK
-2362 LTRTAYNAVADKV
+2362 LTRTVYNAAADRL
-2375 STDRLYEARKA
+2375 STDRIYEAQRA
-2386 NLINKMTEIGMFRDE
+2386 NLINNMTQIGMFRDE

-2412 TNDQLEQLISSYEHN
+2412 TNDQLEQLISVYEHN
-2427 VNGFEGNTDYDNR
+2427 ENGFTGNTDYDNR
-2440 RDKAIEDANTEAL
+2440 RQKAIDDANETTVN
-2453 ERARAK
+2453 RARKAAK
-2459 ARRKKR
+2459 RKKR
-2465 HAKKLHTNAYAEDGL
+2465 RAKKLRTNAYADDGL
-2480 EPIENESESKETP
+2480 TVIESENAEESEKP

-2499 EAEKTAEKKSFLDS
+2499 EAEKTAEKKSFIDTM
-2513 IKGIKTKLGSLV
+2513 KGIKSKLGSLV

-2530 KADEKVADSK
+2530 KAAEKIEDSK
-2540 SFIGKIIRGMGKALF
+2540 SFIGKIIRGIGKVWF
-2555 GVKVVAGVPIVAGFM
+2555 GVKIAAGVPIAVGFM

-2576 FVKDKF
+2576 FIKNKF

-2588 TKNSSGEYEGGIASG
+2588 TKNSAGEYVGGIASG
-2603 IANSFKRVM
+2603 IANSLKTVM
-2612 VETVIPKTKEALFTA
+2612 VETVIPKTKEALSAT
-2627 GGWMTSMWKTGADV
+2627 GGWMLDMWKTGANV
-2641 LINDVLPPAV
+2641 VVNDILPPAV
-2651 DLLMEKLPDIMIG
+2651 DLLMEKLPDILIG
-2664 AVTAAWE
+2664 AISAAWE
-2671 VIKTGAKT
+2671 VVKTGAKA
-2679 ATTKLGFGKSGNE
+2679 ATTRLGFGKSGKE
-2692 KANSSITSAT
+2692 KADSSITSAA

-2708 AGNELSEYKIGS
+2708 TGNEISEFKIGS
-2720 DIYKEDKKRG
+2720 DAYKSEDKKRS

-2736 LSTITGPISE
+2736 LSAITGPIGE
-2746 SKKGVAINNANAEL
+2746 GKKGVAINNANAEL
-2760 YNQYKGVG
+2760 YRQYKGVG
-2768 AEFLEQNYADVMANN
+2768 TEFLEQNYADVMANN

-2789 RDKDVQETSAN
+2789 RDKDVQETSAD
-2800 GYGSKTLIP
+2800 GYRSKSLLR

-2821 IGRGG
+2821 IGAGG
-2826 RVAANVGIKTMGA
+2826 RIVAKTGMKTMGA
-2839 MSHIPVFGKV
+2839 LSHIPGVGKV
-2849 FKVGQGVFKTIDAPA
+2849 FKLGQGVFKAVDTPA
-2864 SLGEKLWASANP
+2864 ALGEKLWAAANP
-2876 AKAEARANG
+2876 AKAEAKANG
-2885 GIGKRIKGIFS
+2885 GIGKRIKGIF
-2896 KKEAEVAKEVAETT
+2896 KRGETEAAKEVAETA

-2915 EEATEKGVKET
+2915 EEAAEKGMKET

-2931 KAATKGDA
+2931 KAAAKGDA

-2954 GVLEK
+2954 EVLEK
-2959 LFGDSKIVKKLSPL
+2959 LFGNSKIVKKLAPL
-2973 AKKIGMS
+2973 AEKIGMS

-2991 GKEISERVCKKLGM
+2991 GKEIAEKVCKKLGM
-3005 ESVETLA
+3005 ESVETLV
-3012 KIASKATV
+3012 KVASKATV
-3020 VLAIVFAVADFIAG
+3020 VLAIVFAVGDFIAG

-3080 IEILDFLGN
+3080 IGILDFLGN
-3089 DYAENLKKRQEEA
+3089 DYAENLKKRQKEA

-3128 PTAAQKVKSWVKD
+3128 PTEAQKVKSWVKD
-3141 KATKAIN
+3141 KTSKAIN
-3148 GVKNLFTKKKSND
+3148 GVKNLFTKKDKDD
-3161 ENAEEIATNAYAN
+3161 EKAKEIATNAYAN
-3174 QGLDTF
+3174 QGLDAF
-3180 NPEAFSNSIDE
+3180 NPDVFSNSIDE
-3191 AIQESMNDLSTNA
+3191 AIQESMSDLSINA

-3211 PIKTTKNIL
+3211 PIKSAKNIL
-3220 INPIND
+3220 ISPIND
-3226 FIGQFY
+3226 FINKFY
-3232 GDSESIDAQL
+3232 GDTESIDSQL
-3242 SRYKSMNSSINSRIN
+3242 SKYKSMNSSINSRID

-3272 TGGDTT
+3272 TGGDNT
-3278 FVASLYRL
+3278 FAASLYRL

-3297 LAIIQDAVNSVFEQ
+3297 LTIIQDAVNSVFEQ
-3311 EVNEVSSMSGS
+3311 EVNGVSSMNTSGS
-3322 SNASVSGT
+3322 SNAELSGT
-3330 NTSSYVSVT
+3330 TSSSYVSVT
-3339 SNLNDSKSESSKPKS
+3339 SNASNNKSDTETKS
-3354 KLASFFSKLLNKKS
+3354 KGKIASFFSKLFKKKS

-3376 AFKNLKH
+3376 EFKNLKH

-3486 KGIRTSNVNSRAE
+3486 KGIQTSNVNSRAE

-3524 STNPHYVLA
+3524 SVNPHYVLA

-3546 EDTKANAIY
+3546 EDTRANAVY

-3563 SIYAISTGNGKSGK
+3563 SIYAISTGKGKSGK

-3585 RRSSG
+3585 RRGSG

-3612 GEVGESV
+3612 GEVGENV

-3659 DKAFVTDIANKA
+3659 DKAFVTEIANKA

-3705 KMYKDTNMKHPMRL
+3705 KMYRDTNMKHPMKL

-3738 NTGIHTGWADNWKPT
+3738 NTGIHTSWADNWKPT

-3765 RLVTNSYWSSGTYSE
+3765 RLVTNSYWSSGRYSD
-3780 GWKNRIRKSAEIV
+3780 GWKNRIRQSAEIV

-3821 SISTNASSAADNS
+3821 SISSDASSTADNT
-3834 FISKLASYVKKAMK
+3834 FISKLAAYVKKAMR

-3859 GGADAANATTT
+3859 GGADAADSGTT
-3870 GSNASLGADD
+3870 GSNGASLGADD

-3887 ANGADAWFLQTLEG
+3887 ANGADAWFLQTLAG

-3937 EFSGWNTGGYGNLVI
+3937 EYSGWNTGGYGNLVI

-3969 PTVKEGEEVSRGS
+3969 PTVKEGEEVVRGS
-3982 FIGLVGNTGHSFGNH
+3982 FIGLVGNTGHSFGAH

-4023 IANAKANSTVS
+4023 IANAKAKSTVP
-4034 SDFIGPILPNQTR
+4034 SDFVGPILPNQTR
-4047 GEVSGTGAKIVKAA
+4047 GEDVSATGAKLVKSA
-4061 MANLYNQ
+4061 MAKACPKQSARSSKKANGVDKSTKYNTH
-4068 SNSNSKKSK
+4068 STGNSKVRS
-4077 ASAKTT
+4077 
-4083 KNNTYSTRNTART
+4083 
-4096 ITEKDIDRAINSV
+4096 ITEKDIDDAINAV
-4109 NPYESGSSSSK
+4109 NPYSSGSSASKSS
-4120 PYGESRYMPG
+4120 GESRHMPG
-4130 ARSGQNKS
+4130 ARSGQNK
-4138 NVGGDNTVVMNEML
+4138 NNIGGDNTTAMNEMM
-4152 LAIVKLLGNVVTNTD
+4152 LAIVKLLGNVVSNTD

-4185 QLQGSANKYSDN
+4185 QLQGSGNKCSGNGCDN
-4197 GGCNTKSGSGKS
+4197 KSGSGKS

-4215 ELTKAFTSLNNRDIG
+4215 ELTKAFTSLSNRNTG

-4239 GLQSM
+4239 SLQSM

-4255 IARQ
+4255 IAKQ